1 MSPPEVITDPAK
13 LRQRISAARPAGK
26 RVALVPTMG
35 ALHAGHVS
43 LVEAARRDC
52 GVVITSIFVNPTQF
66 APGEDYER
74 YPRNLEGDCALLG
87 PAGCSIVF
95 APSVETMYPAGSET
109 SIDVGSVARP
119 LEGESRPT
127 HFAGVATVV
136 MKLFQ
141 LAPADAAYFGRKD
154 YQQTLVVERMVRDL
168 NVPIELAVCP
178 IVREPDGLAM
188 SSRNAYLS
196 PEERCRALAI
206 HASLRLAEQLVGRG
220 ERDAQQI
227 REAALALLAES
238 DITPEYVAIVR
249 EGTLE
254 PLEVVEGPAVI
265 AIAARVGKTR
275 LIDNLILQ

>member
-1 MSPPEVITDPAK
+1 MSPPEVITDPAE
-13 LRQRISAARPAGK
+13 LRQRISAARTAGK

-74 YPRNLEGDCALLG
+74 YPRDLEGDCALLG

-275 LIDNLILQ
+275 LIDNLVLQ